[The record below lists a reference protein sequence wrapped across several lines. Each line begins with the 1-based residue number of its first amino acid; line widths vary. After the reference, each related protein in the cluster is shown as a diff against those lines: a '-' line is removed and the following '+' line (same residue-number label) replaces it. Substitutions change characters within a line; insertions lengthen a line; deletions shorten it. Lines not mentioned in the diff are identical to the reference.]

1 MAPEPRVGFELE
13 LGTDSS
19 DATEAFAARF
29 AKLLRAGDVVALHGE
44 LGAGKTCFVR
54 GLAAGL
60 GVEGP
65 VSSPT
70 FTLMH
75 AYEGPLP
82 LNHLDAWMAERG
94 EAFLSDGGADWLRGE
109 GVSAIEWAERVA
121 GWLPAERFEVRLEHA
136 GPEQRR
142 LRVTWTGDEPRLA
155 PLAHGPSAPVEPAI
169 PARIPPPNPPP
180 HAPPSPPSGALS

>member
-1 MAPEPRVGFELE
+1 MAPESRAGFEVELE
-13 LGTDSS
+13 SDSS

-75 AYEGPLP
+75 AYDGPLP
-82 LNHLDAWMAERG
+82 LHHLDAWMAERG

-109 GVSAIEWAERVA
+109 GVSAIEWADRVA
-121 GWLPAERFEVRLEHA
+121 GWLPVERFEVRLEHV

-142 LRVTWTGDEPRLA
+142 LRVTWTGAEPRLA
-155 PLAHGPSAPVEPAI
+155 ALAAWPAGPIAPPVS
-169 PARIPPPNPPP
+169 PPNPPP
-180 HAPPSPPSGALS
+180 GAAP

>member
-1 MAPEPRVGFELE
+1 MGPEPRAGREVDFVSEGPE
-13 LGTDSS
+13 
-19 DATEAFAARF
+19 ATEAFAARF

-82 LNHLDAWMAERG
+82 LHHLDAWMSERG
-94 EAFLSDGGADWLRGE
+94 EAFLSDGGAHWLRGE
-109 GVSAIEWAERVA
+109 GVSAIEWAERVE
-121 GWLPAERFEVRLEHA
+121 GWLPAERFEVRLEHL

-142 LRVTWTGDEPRLA
+142 VRLAWTGPDPRLA
-155 PLAHGPSAPVEPAI
+155 GLVLLPRDESGPAGEPA
-169 PARIPPPNPPP
+169 P
-180 HAPPSPPSGALS
+180 

>member
-1 MAPEPRVGFELE
+1 MAPEPRAGFELE
-13 LGTDSS
+13 LRSDSS

-29 AKLLRAGDVVALHGE
+29 ANLLRAGDVVALHGE

-75 AYEGPLP
+75 AYDGPLP
-82 LNHLDAWMAERG
+82 LHHLDAWMAERG

-109 GVSAIEWAERVA
+109 GVSAIEWADRVA
-121 GWLPAERFEVRLEHA
+121 GWLPAEHFEVRLEHR
-136 GPEQRR
+136 GPEQR
-142 LRVTWTGDEPRLA
+142 LIRVSWTGVEPRLG
-155 PLAHGPSAPVEPAI
+155 PLVSSPANPSAPPGT
-169 PARIPPPNPPP
+169 
-180 HAPPSPPSGALS
+180 AP